1 MSEFIR
7 HTPADL
13 VPCMPERVLAP
24 AEEDGMRAFK
34 GIVREGRVELP
45 EGVRLPEGTTVTV
58 TVGEAELLR
67 SRFRA
72 ALRRNAQR
80 RSRGRRLGPV
90 YTAAH
95 DTE

>member
-67 SRFRA
+67 STFRA

>member
-1 MSEFIR
+1 MSGVIC

-13 VPCMPERVLAP
+13 IPCVLERATTP
-24 AEEDGMRAFK
+24 AEEDDMRAFK
-34 GIVREGRVELP
+34 GIVRGGRVELP

-67 SRFRA
+67 ATVRA

-95 DTE
+95 DAE